1 MHKSDLLPI
10 GELAERAG
18 VSVPTLRF
26 YEEQGLIT
34 STRNAGNQRRFQRH
48 MLRRVAMVRA
58 GQRFGLSLAEI
69 SAALSWLPMDR
80 PPTKRDWAR
89 VSRAWHERLTERI
102 EALTAVRD
110 KVTSCI
116 GCGCLSLAACPLY
129 NKDDALAADGSGAQR
144 LPDDAR

>member
-1 MHKSDLLPI
+1 MHKSDLLTI
-10 GELAERAG
+10 GDLAGRAG

-26 YEEQGLIT
+26 YEDQGLIH
-34 STRNAGNQRRFQRH
+34 SVRNTGNHRRYERH

-58 GQRFGLSLAEI
+58 GQRFGLSLGEI
-69 SAALSWLPMDR
+69 GAALSSLPMDR
-80 PPTKRDWAR
+80 PPTKKDWAR
-89 VSRAWHERLTERI
+89 VSRAWHDRLTERI

-129 NKDDALAADGSGAQR
+129 NKDDELAADGTGAQR
-144 LPDDAR
+144 LPEDAR